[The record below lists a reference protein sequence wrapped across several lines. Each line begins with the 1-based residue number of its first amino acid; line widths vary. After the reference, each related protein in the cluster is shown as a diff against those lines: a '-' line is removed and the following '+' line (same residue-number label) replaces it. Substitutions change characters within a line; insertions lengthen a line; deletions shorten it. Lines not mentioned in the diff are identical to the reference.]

1 MKSISPKYRRVQQ
14 VAAAHNLKGD
24 DMEIIKIRHYGQD
37 FISTPDAVLLVRGM
51 YYVYVLLRR

>member
-1 MKSISPKYRRVQQ
+1 
-14 VAAAHNLKGD
+14 
-24 DMEIIKIRHYGQD
+24 MEIIKIRHYGQD